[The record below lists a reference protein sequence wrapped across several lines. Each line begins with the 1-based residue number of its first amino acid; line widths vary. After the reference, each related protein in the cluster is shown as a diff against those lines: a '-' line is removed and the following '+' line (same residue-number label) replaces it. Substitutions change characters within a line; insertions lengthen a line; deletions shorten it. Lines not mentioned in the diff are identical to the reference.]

1 MTDDVLDHSRRKF
14 FYFGAAALFASLTTS
29 HAMAQSVSNKL
40 KIGVIGSGHIGGTIG
55 GLWVKAGHSVL
66 FSSRHPEELKPL
78 TDSLG
83 PLAKA
88 GTVGD
93 ALDFGDVILV
103 AVPYKAIPEL
113 AKDYGPKFAGKI
125 VIDPANA
132 VARRDGEDLL
142 KETKEKGIGAT
153 TESYL
158 KGSHVVRAFNSMS
171 YTNPLRATTSAR
183 SRSPRSWCAMQVS
196 SRWQCPLPGR
206 RSSRRAAPFMA
217 SSSPARLCASASVS
231 PNDGIRCRRRHGVQQ
246 PVSSPPSPPDKC
258 DTSRASCARL
268 VLVLHFL
275 GPCLVLHPA
284 SDPRSDGRGRRGE

>member
-1 MTDDVLDHSRRKF
+1 MPDDALDHSRRKF
-14 FYFGAAALFASLTTS
+14 FQFGTVVLFATWTTQG
-29 HAMAQSVSNKL
+29 MAQSASNKL

-78 TDSLG
+78 IDSLG

-88 GTVGD
+88 GTVGE
-93 ALDFGDVILV
+93 ALDFGDVVLV

-113 AKDYGPKFAGKI
+113 AKDYGPRFAGKI

-171 YTNPLRATTSAR
+171 YTYFMKEAHRAGDPMAIPIAGDDARAVQVASQLVRDAGFEPVAVPLARAQEFA
-183 SRSPRSWCAMQVS
+183 QGG
-196 SRWQCPLPGR
+196 PLYG
-206 RSSRRAAPFMA
+206 
-217 SSSPARLCASASVS
+217 
-231 PNDGIRCRRRHGVQQ
+231 QQ
-246 PVSSPPSPPDKC
+246 LTGKQLRERFGLDK
-258 DTSRASCARL
+258 
-268 VLVLHFL
+268 
-275 GPCLVLHPA
+275 
-284 SDPRSDGRGRRGE
+284 

>member
-1 MTDDVLDHSRRKF
+1 MIAEQILKSGFRL
-14 FYFGAAALFASLTTS
+14 FGIVALAFSFGTLPSTTS
-29 HAMAQSVSNKL
+29 AQTTPKASPI
-40 KIGVIGSGHIGGTIG
+40 KIGVIGSGHIGSTIG

-171 YTNPLRATTSAR
+171 YTNFVKEAHRAGEPMAIPMAGDDPHAVEVASQLVRDAGFDPVVVPL
-183 SRSPRSWCAMQVS
+183 
-196 SRWQCPLPGR
+196 
-206 RSSRRAAPFMA
+206 
-217 SSSPARLCASASVS
+217 
-231 PNDGIRCRRRHGVQQ
+231 
-246 PVSSPPSPPDKC
+246 
-258 DTSRASCARL
+258 
-268 VLVLHFL
+268 
-275 GPCLVLHPA
+275 
-284 SDPRSDGRGRRGE
+284 

>member
-14 FYFGAAALFASLTTS
+14 FHFGAAALSATLAPT
-29 HAMAQSVSNKL
+29 HAVAQSASNKL

-103 AVPYKAIPEL
+103 AVPYKAL
-113 AKDYGPKFAGKI
+113 AERAHDSGPKFAGKL
-125 VIDPANA
+125 VIYPSNA

-158 KGSHVVRAFNSMS
+158 KGSHVVRAFNSRR
-171 YTNPLRATTSAR
+171 YPHCVTEAHRAGEPMAIPIAGDDAR
-183 SRSPRSWCAMQVS
+183 AVQV
-196 SRWQCPLPGR
+196 
-206 RSSRRAAPFMA
+206 A
-217 SSSPARLCASASVS
+217 S
-231 PNDGIRCRRRHGVQQ
+231 Q
-246 PVSSPPSPPDKC
+246 
-258 DTSRASCARL
+258 L
-268 VLVLHFL
+268 V
-275 GPCLVLHPA
+275 
-284 SDPRSDGRGRRGE
+284 

>member
-1 MTDDVLDHSRRKF
+1 MTGDILDHSRRKF
-14 FYFGAAALFASLTTS
+14 FLLGAAALFASMMPT
-29 HAMAQSVSNKL
+29 HAMAQSGSKKV

-78 TDSLG
+78 IDSLG

-88 GTVGD
+88 GTVAD

-142 KETKEKGIGAT
+142 NETKEKGIGAT

-171 YTNPLRATTSAR
+171 YTNFVKEAHRAGEPMAIPIAGDDARAIQVASQLVRDAGFEPVAVPLARAQEFA
-183 SRSPRSWCAMQVS
+183 QGG
-196 SRWQCPLPGR
+196 PLYG
-206 RSSRRAAPFMA
+206 
-217 SSSPARLCASASVS
+217 
-231 PNDGIRCRRRHGVQQ
+231 QQ
-246 PVSSPPSPPDKC
+246 LTGKAL
-258 DTSRASCARL
+258 RERFGLAK
-268 VLVLHFL
+268 
-275 GPCLVLHPA
+275 
-284 SDPRSDGRGRRGE
+284 